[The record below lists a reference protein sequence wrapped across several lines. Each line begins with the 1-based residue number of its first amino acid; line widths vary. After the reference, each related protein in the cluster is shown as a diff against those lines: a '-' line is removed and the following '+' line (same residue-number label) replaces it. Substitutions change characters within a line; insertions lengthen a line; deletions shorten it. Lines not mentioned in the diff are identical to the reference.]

1 MAFAGERLSD
11 DALGFRACINI
22 SGIDEIDA
30 VVQCMVNDAGGC
42 PLISP
47 FAKSVRAQT
56 ELRNLQSAV
65 AKTAVVNLDPLL
77 YVLIFL

>member
-47 FAKSVRAQT
+47 LPKAFVPRPSRET
-56 ELRNLQSAV
+56 FS
-65 AKTAVVNLDPLL
+65 PLL
-77 YVLIFL
+77 PRRR